1 MVKIAGLI
9 FAALAALFW
18 VRARLAILKT
28 PLTKV
33 QFVPTGVKRATLI
46 STAVLSILGP
56 AVLIYGGRD
65 LLIEIQRAQTWLP
78 TTATVA
84 HLEDAGIHKGRT
96 QYRVAFTFTD
106 QNGETR
112 SALSTDR
119 LTSPPPPGSTI
130 AIHYNPDKST
140 EANLNN
146 LFYRFGMPSLFTLV
160 GLVLLA
166 FAVMAGRE
174 VLRLNALRILATS
187 SPLKPTRLIE
197 GRLITSKKNI
207 FLSLKH
213 QSCWQ
218 LHVEYH
224 DQAGRRFTT
233 VSEPIWD
240 RNPSEWSNA
249 SIPVPLILDSSMPA
263 RAWVQVQ
270 DYFKSCQQQ
279 LRR

>member
-18 VRARLAILKT
+18 VRARLALLKT

-33 QFVPTGVKRATLI
+33 QSVPTGVKRATLI
-46 STAVLSILGP
+46 SIGVLSILGP

-65 LLIEIQRAQTWLP
+65 LLIEVARAQTWLS
-78 TTATVA
+78 AVGTVA
-84 HLEDAGIHKGRT
+84 HLEDAGVHKGRT

-112 SALSTDR
+112 SALSADR
-119 LTSPPPPGSTI
+119 LTSPPAIGSHV
-130 AIHYNPDKST
+130 AIHYNPANST

-146 LFYRFGMPSLFTLV
+146 PFYRFGMPSLFTLL
-160 GLVLLA
+160 GLVLFG
-166 FAVMAGRE
+166 FAIMAGRE
-174 VLRLNALRILATS
+174 VLRLNALKPLATS

-197 GRLITSKKNI
+197 GRLIKSKKNI

-224 DQAGRRFTT
+224 DQAGRRFNT
-233 VSEPIWD
+233 VSEPIWE
-240 RNPSEWSNA
+240 RNPSEWSNIG
-249 SIPVPLILDSSMPA
+249 IPVPLILDSSAPA

-270 DYFKSCQQQ
+270 EYFKICQQQ

>member
-28 PLTKV
+28 PLTKA
-33 QFVPTGVKRATLI
+33 QSVPTGIRRATFFSI
-46 STAVLSILGP
+46 AILSILGP
-56 AVLIYGGRD
+56 AILIYGGRD
-65 LLIEIQRAQTWLP
+65 LLIELQRAQTWLP
-78 TTATVA
+78 AIGTVA
-84 HLEDAGIHKGRT
+84 HLEEAGVHKGRT

-112 SALSTDR
+112 SALSTER

-130 AIHYNPDKST
+130 AIHYNPDNST

-160 GLVLLA
+160 GLVLLG

-174 VLRLNALRILATS
+174 VLRLNALKTLATS

-197 GRLITSKKNI
+197 GRLIKSKKNI

-224 DQAGRRFTT
+224 DQAGRRFSA
-233 VSEPIWD
+233 VSEPIWE
-240 RNPSEWSNA
+240 RNPSEWSNRD
-249 SIPVPLILDSSMPA
+249 IPVPLIIDSSTPA
-263 RAWVQVQ
+263 RAWVQVHE
-270 DYFKSCQQQ
+270 YFKSCQRQ
-279 LRR
+279 LRS

>member
-18 VRARLAILKT
+18 VRARLAGLKT

-33 QFVPTGVKRATLI
+33 QSIPTGIKRATLI

-56 AVLIYGGRD
+56 AALIYGGRD
-65 LLIEIQRAQTWLP
+65 LLIELKRAQTWLP
-78 TTATVA
+78 AIGTVA
-84 HLEDAGIHKGRT
+84 HLEDAGVHKGRT
-96 QYRVAFTFTD
+96 QYRVAFSFTD
-106 QNGETR
+106 QNGEGQ
-112 SALSTDR
+112 SALSADR
-119 LTSPPPPGSTI
+119 ITSPPAPGSAI
-130 AIHYNPDKST
+130 AIHYNPENST

-146 LFYRFGMPSLFTLV
+146 PLHRFGMPSAFALV
-160 GLVLLA
+160 GLVLFG
-166 FAVMAGRE
+166 FAIMAGRE
-174 VLRLNALRILATS
+174 VLRLNALKTLATS

-197 GRLITSKKNI
+197 GRLIKSKKNI

-213 QSCWQ
+213 QRCWQ

-224 DQAGRRFTT
+224 DQAGRRFSA
-233 VSEPIWD
+233 VSEPVWE
-240 RNPSEWSNA
+240 RNPSEWSN
-249 SIPVPLILDSSMPA
+249 SDIPVPLIIDSSAPD

-270 DYFKSCQQQ
+270 EYFKTCQQQ